1 MSAQPSLRQL
11 LAADVGAR
19 DARALSLLPR
29 LGTVRGMSS
38 LLFRLAQRVGPRNAA
53 LGHLLKTLL
62 HVLTGADIA
71 WQATVGPGLAL
82 MHPTGVVIGPDVVIG
97 ADCKIQQGV
106 TLGAGTA
113 RGLVR
118 DGRVDSPV
126 IGDGVSI
133 GSGAKVIGPVDIGD
147 HARIGANAVVVK
159 DVPAGSVA
167 VGVPAVVRAPRGSS
181 T

>member
-1 MSAQPSLRQL
+1 MSAPLGLRQV
-11 LAADVGAR
+11 LAADVGAP
-19 DARALSLLPR
+19 DARGLSLAPR
-29 LGTVRGMSS
+29 LGTVRGLSS
-38 LLFRLAQRVGPRNAA
+38 LLFRLSQRVGPRNAV
-53 LGHLLKTLL
+53 LGHLVKTLL
-62 HVLTGADIA
+62 HVVTGADLA

-97 ADCKIQQGV
+97 AGCTIQQGV

-126 IGDGVSI
+126 VGDGVSI
-133 GSGAKVIGPVDIGD
+133 GSGAKVVGPVDVGD
-147 HARIGANAVVVK
+147 GARIGANAVVVK
-159 DVPAGSVA
+159 DVPAGCVA
-167 VGVPAVVRAPRGSS
+167 VGVPAVARAPRTSS